1 MNEQKP
7 IARTEIYGALA
18 GVNTSL
24 HNVVEAL
31 KVLLD
36 EDVITQEFFEDACGK
51 IETIRFEIST
61 TVLAKMS
68 AVEAAE
74 LERLRV
80 LRNSI
85 EPQLLFHR
93 NGHSNN

>member
-36 EDVITQEFFEDACGK
+36 EDVITEEFFEDACGK
-51 IETIRFEIST
+51 IEAIRFEIST

-68 AVEAAE
+68 AAEAGE
-74 LERLRV
+74 LERLRT
-80 LRNSI
+80 LGKSI
-85 EPQLLFHR
+85 EPRILFDR
-93 NGHSNN
+93 DGHSNN